1 MPLKRNY
8 RKLNYQNLMEN
19 DLIGSHT
26 GIKSLLLLLV
36 IVQVI
41 KFSYVKRSLCDS
53 VQEGISGFR
62 LTSDDY

>member
-1 MPLKRNY
+1 MPLKRNN

-19 DLIGSHT
+19 HLIGSHT

-62 LTSDDY
+62 LTNDDY